1 VTRVLDVFKVGRI
14 KRLRGDKWTEA
25 KAEGMKLQ
33 DRTMVFI
40 SPPCLALGT
49 SEPACHPRVDW
60 RFAAMTMRSSRILF
74 SLHEL
79 SLRVSIMCLFATAVV
94 TAESYPN
101 VVLCMCILCI
111 RSIFW
116 SFGVAQTAAAL
127 VASGVALNFRVDN
140 ASYRMISKHSG
151 GGIMAT
157 IYQEVPFCFS
167 STIHLGAFMI
177 FCAGCVTCILL
188 ASLYSSCACSH

>member
-1 VTRVLDVFKVGRI
+1 MDRSQGR
-14 KRLRGDKWTEA
+14 RHEA
-25 KAEGMKLQ
+25 PRPYDGVYFTTVPRA
-33 DRTMVFI
+33 R
-40 SPPCLALGT
+40 T

-60 RFAAMTMRSSRILF
+60 RFAATTMRSSRILF

-94 TAESYPN
+94 SAESYPN

-127 VASGVALNFRVDN
+127 VASGVALHFRVDN
-140 ASYRMISKHSG
+140 ASYRMISKKK
-151 GGIMAT
+151 T
-157 IYQEVPFCFS
+157 IKRCHFAF
-167 STIHLGAFMI
+167 HLLFTS
-177 FCAGCVTCILL
+177 VL
-188 ASLYSSCACSH
+188 S